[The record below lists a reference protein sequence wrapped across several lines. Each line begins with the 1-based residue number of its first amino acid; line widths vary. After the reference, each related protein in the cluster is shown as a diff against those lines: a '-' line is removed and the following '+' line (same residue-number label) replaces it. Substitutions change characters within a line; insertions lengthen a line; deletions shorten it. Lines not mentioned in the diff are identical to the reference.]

1 MTLPGRV
8 EHELVRDNGDVE
20 SDFDFAVESRLV
32 HGGTERTAGAPLGP
46 PLIPT
51 SVYVSQGEPGG
62 GPGYGRNGNPG
73 WAAVESALA
82 AMEGPGARAVTFASG
97 QAASMALMRARAGG
111 RDTIVFPSDGYYNTR
126 ARAGRLRPHGARAVA
141 VDLLDLDAVTAAS
154 LAAGPP
160 CWWAETP
167 TNPLLRVADLTAPAA
182 AGGVRGRAAGRGQH
196 GGDGG
201 CCSGRST
208 SGPPRRCTR

>member
-1 MTLPGRV
+1 M
-8 EHELVRDNGDVE
+8 
-20 SDFDFAVESRLV
+20 

-97 QAASMALMRARAGG
+97 QAASMALMLALADG
-111 RDTIVFPSDGYYNTR
+111 RDD
-126 ARAGRLRPHGARAVA
+126 H
-141 VDLLDLDAVTAAS
+141 
-154 LAAGPP
+154 
-160 CWWAETP
+160 
-167 TNPLLRVADLTAPAA
+167 RVP
-182 AGGVRGRAAGRGQH
+182 V
-196 GGDGG
+196 
-201 CCSGRST
+201 
-208 SGPPRRCTR
+208 